1 VGVVLVVPLV
11 VVAAAGLCSTVTA
24 GCGVMTMTRMMS
36 SSWRWNRRWQ
46 QQRLWQQQQDASGG
60 GAW

>member
-1 VGVVLVVPLV
+1 VVVVLVV
-11 VVAAAGLCSTVTA
+11 AAELWRIVTA

-36 SSWRWNRRWQ
+36 SWLGRRWLQQLLQ
-46 QQRLWQQQQDASGG
+46 QQRQAGSGG